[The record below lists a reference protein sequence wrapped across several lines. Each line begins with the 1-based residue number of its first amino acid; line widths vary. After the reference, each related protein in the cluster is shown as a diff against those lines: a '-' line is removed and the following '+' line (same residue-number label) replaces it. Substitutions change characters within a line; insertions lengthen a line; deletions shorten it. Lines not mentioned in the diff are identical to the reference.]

1 MNAKHFGIPMAIN
14 MTDQDWKKLEALT
27 DEEIER
33 ACAGD
38 PDDPRLTREELEAGW
53 MRNPTDIDLYI
64 PLEKSVAES
73 LQRHHINYV
82 PMMQKMLRAIVDA
95 HEKP

>member
-1 MNAKHFGIPMAIN
+1 MTIK

-38 PDDPRLTREELEAGW
+38 PDDYLLTPAELKAGW
-53 MRNPTDIDLYI
+53 VRRPTDIDVYI

-73 LQRHHINYV
+73 LQKHHINYV
-82 PMMQKMLRAIVDA
+82 PMMQKMLQAIVEA
-95 HEKP
+95 HENR

>member
-1 MNAKHFGIPMAIN
+1 
-14 MTDQDWKKLEALT
+14 MTVKMTEQDWKKVEALT

-33 ACAGD
+33 ACEGD
-38 PDDPRLTREELEAGW
+38 PDDYLLSPEELNQGW
-53 MRNPTDIDLYI
+53 IRHPTDIDLYI

-73 LQRHHINYV
+73 LKRHHINYV

-95 HEKP
+95 HEKRP